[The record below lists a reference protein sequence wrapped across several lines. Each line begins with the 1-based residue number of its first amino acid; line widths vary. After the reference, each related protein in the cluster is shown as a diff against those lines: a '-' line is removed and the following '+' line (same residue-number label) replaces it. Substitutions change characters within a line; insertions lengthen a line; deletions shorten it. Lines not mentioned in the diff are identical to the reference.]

1 MSAKTISSDITPKV
15 NRKGNR
21 LYDIFAM
28 KVAFSSF
35 YFVFRVFLLT
45 FDLQL
50 FNQFCRNFPKIFQNP
65 NFIKYPTT
73 LYESH

>member
-1 MSAKTISSDITPKV
+1 MSAKTISSDITPIV

-35 YFVFRVFLLT
+35 YFAFRVFLLT
-45 FDLQL
+45 FDL
-50 FNQFCRNFPKIFQNP
+50 F
-65 NFIKYPTT
+65 
-73 LYESH
+73 